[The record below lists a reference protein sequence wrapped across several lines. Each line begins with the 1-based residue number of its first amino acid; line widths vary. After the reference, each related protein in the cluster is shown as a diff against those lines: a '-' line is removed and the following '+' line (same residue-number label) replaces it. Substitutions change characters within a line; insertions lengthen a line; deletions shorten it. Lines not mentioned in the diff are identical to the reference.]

1 VLVPRLAPV
10 LSAFGAATTD
20 VRRERICPVL
30 ATFPVAP
37 ATLEKL
43 ARELAAAVDADLAHD
58 GVDAARR
65 SVTFEVDMRFAKQ
78 VFELPIPLAVADPT
92 EATMDTLL
100 EQFRSEYSRRY
111 GPGSIVLGSP
121 VEIVSL
127 RAVGTGATPRAQ
139 LERVSARA
147 ARAADGVTTRPVR
160 FDRGP
165 DGVRAVPAHASESLG
180 AGDSLS
186 GPALVD
192 APDTTVWIPTG
203 ATARVDDYGT
213 LVLEVNR

>member
-1 VLVPRLAPV
+1 
-10 LSAFGAATTD
+10 
-20 VRRERICPVL
+20 VL

-58 GVDAARR
+58 GVDPVRR
-65 SVTFEVDMRFAKQ
+65 SIGFEVDMRFAKQ

-92 EATMDTLL
+92 ETTMDALL

-127 RAVGTGATPRAQ
+127 RAVGTGAAPRAE
-139 LERVSARA
+139 LDRIPARDRLA
-147 ARAADGVTTRPVR
+147 TEAVTTRPVR
-160 FDRGP
+160 VARGA
-165 DGVRAVPAHASESLG
+165 DGVRAVAAHASESLG
-180 AGDSLS
+180 AGDSLT

-192 APDTTVWIPTG
+192 APDTTVWIPSG

-213 LVLEVNR
+213 LVLEVNP